1 MLGNSQYAIEKG
13 CWIKA
18 DTNLKSLQGKAKLR
32 GQKIEKQGKGKQGKG
47 LRGARMD
54 MLPSFR
60 ILGFIL
66 HIHWA
71 NRDGGLGAA
80 GHGTAQGRSA
90 QSC

>member
-47 LRGARMD
+47 LRGASQKRAGKKAVQ
-54 MLPSFR
+54 
-60 ILGFIL
+60 IE
-66 HIHWA
+66 A
-71 NRDGGLGAA
+71 NN
-80 GHGTAQGRSA
+80 
-90 QSC
+90 